1 MFGMILILEKGSG
14 GSLQVYLVLSLERWM
29 ERRGA
34 GSWGWVERDNWLN
47 TEDGRLGGYSDILLK
62 HGLYHYSHHVC

>member
-47 TEDGRLGGYSDILLK
+47 TEDGRLGGLVWSYMVWRMEDK
-62 HGLYHYSHHVC
+62 K